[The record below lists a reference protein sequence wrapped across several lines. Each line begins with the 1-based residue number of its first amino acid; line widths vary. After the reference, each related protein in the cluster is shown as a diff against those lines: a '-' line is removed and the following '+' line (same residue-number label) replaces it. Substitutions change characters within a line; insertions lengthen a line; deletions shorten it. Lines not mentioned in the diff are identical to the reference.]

1 MKTIETE
8 VAVGIDGTAV
18 IQFQLAADITPG
30 LHRAVVVLEETST
43 VGGDGNT
50 EVRRPLQNPYGLWAN
65 LGVDLAA
72 TEIAELRRDT
82 WGSFPRK
89 DI

>member
-18 IQFQLAADITPG
+18 IQFQLAADIAPG
-30 LHRAVVVLEETST
+30 LHRAVVVLEETTT
-43 VGGDGNT
+43 VDGT
-50 EVRRPLQNPYGLWAN
+50 SEVGRSLQSPYGLWAN

-82 WGSFPRK
+82 WSSFPRK

>member
-18 IQFQLAADITPG
+18 IQFQLAADIAPG

-43 VGGDGNT
+43 VGGNSVSFRQACVKR
-50 EVRRPLQNPYGLWAN
+50 ERGL
-65 LGVDLAA
+65 G
-72 TEIAELRRDT
+72 
-82 WGSFPRK
+82 
-89 DI
+89 